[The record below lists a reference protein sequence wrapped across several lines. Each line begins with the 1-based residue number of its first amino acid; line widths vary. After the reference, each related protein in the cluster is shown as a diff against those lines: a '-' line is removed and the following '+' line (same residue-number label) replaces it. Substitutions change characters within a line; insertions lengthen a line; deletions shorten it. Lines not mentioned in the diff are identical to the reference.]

1 MSMASTS
8 ASKKSKS
15 LGGQLFVQ
23 CKHTSPVRSSTCSSN
38 MGLDRVVKEA
48 TIEGCPMP
56 RERSSVTFSLDNGRQ
71 RVEAGVRVLDNKIL
85 IRNEFDL

>member
-1 MSMASTS
+1 
-8 ASKKSKS
+8 
-15 LGGQLFVQ
+15 
-23 CKHTSPVRSSTCSSN
+23 